1 MNSIL
6 YSSQLV
12 SRGILL
18 LTVLSMSL
26 IALPSGYGQLSTFQ
40 DSPVIEIPQSSWYY
54 RWGDSPVDDQGMFR
68 WIYEDTSSSEWQ
80 AIPDVSYPLSRPQ
93 GGRFLWLMLQVP
105 DGQWKN
111 PALLLPPVSQSLEV
125 YQNHQLI
132 YRSGEFK
139 PSYGNKYWFIRS
151 HLISLESIAA
161 ESGGNTLFLRI
172 YSDSRYIGIE
182 GQVVMR
188 PSRVWLGSLTSLIKT
203 AVRLDI
209 GSFIMGP
216 LLSFVGLFSIFVYF
230 RRKRQRLHTVVS
242 FGAFAICIGIGHLAG
257 NLILQLSARGVGLRY
272 YLGAISAVLWPIALY
287 IFAEQ
292 ILGRG
297 YKSLIRRIWQVHIL
311 FAAVAILLDVVGVL
325 SLPHLIPPFFVLLMI
340 GIFIG
345 LPIAIK
351 AALKGNFEARIL
363 GAGMGIMM
371 LSGMYDMLTEFGVL
385 PRRLN
390 LFSWSTLVF
399 ILLLAYILEHRFAEA
414 RRELE
419 EYSLTLEQKVEERT
433 QELREAQSQIVMQEK
448 MASLGNL
455 VAGVAHEINNPVGVI
470 VSAADIAR
478 RGVHK
483 IQNLLQD
490 KSNLDEEQLKQS
502 LKLVETNHEV
512 IATAGGRVANIVQSL
527 RSFARLDE
535 ALFQHVD
542 IHKSID
548 TTLTLIHHE
557 LRNKAKVIK
566 EYGEIPRIQCYP
578 SELNQ
583 VFMNLLRNAAQAI
596 EEQGTITIATYADQA
611 QVYVKI
617 SDTGKGIPPEA
628 LPRIYD
634 PGFTTRN
641 GGVGK
646 GLGLSI
652 VYNIIQKH
660 HGDIK
665 VESEVGK
672 GTRVTI
678 TLPIEQT
685 NVS

>member
-1 MNSIL
+1 
-6 YSSQLV
+6 
-12 SRGILL
+12 
-18 LTVLSMSL
+18 
-26 IALPSGYGQLSTFQ
+26 
-40 DSPVIEIPQSSWYY
+40 
-54 RWGDSPVDDQGMFR
+54 
-68 WIYEDTSSSEWQ
+68 
-80 AIPDVSYPLSRPQ
+80 
-93 GGRFLWLMLQVP
+93 
-105 DGQWKN
+105 
-111 PALLLPPVSQSLEV
+111 
-125 YQNHQLI
+125 
-132 YRSGEFK
+132 
-139 PSYGNKYWFIRS
+139 
-151 HLISLESIAA
+151 LESIEA
-161 ESGGNTLFLRI
+161 EPRGNTLFLRI
-172 YSDSRYIGIE
+172 YSDSRHIGIE

-257 NLILQLSARGVGLRY
+257 NSVLQLSARGVGLRY
-272 YLGAISAVLWPIALY
+272 YLAAISAVLWPIALY

-297 YKSLIRRIWQVHIL
+297 YKSLIRRIWQAHIL

-325 SLPHLIPPFFVLLMI
+325 PLPHLIPPFYILLMI

-363 GAGMGIMM
+363 GAGLGIMM
-371 LSGMYDMLTEFGVL
+371 LSGMYDMLAEFGML
-385 PRRLN
+385 PRRFS

-399 ILLLAYILEHRFAEA
+399 IILLAYILEHRFAEA

-448 MASLGNL
+448 MASLGDL
-455 VAGVAHEINNPVGVI
+455 VAGVAHEINNPVGII

-557 LRNKAKVIK
+557 LRDKANVIK

-665 VESEVGK
+665 VESAVGK

>member
-6 YSSQLV
+6 YSSQLA

-105 DGQWKN
+105 DGQRKN

-139 PSYGNKYWFIRS
+139 PSYSNKYWFIRS
-151 HLISLESIAA
+151 HLVPLESIEA
-161 ESGGNTLFLRI
+161 EPRGNTLFLRI
-172 YSDSRYIGIE
+172 YSDSRHIGIE

-257 NLILQLSARGVGLRY
+257 NSVLQLSARGVGLRY
-272 YLGAISAVLWPIALY
+272 YLAAISAVLWPIALY

-297 YKSLIRRIWQVHIL
+297 YKSLIRRIWQAHIL

-325 SLPHLIPPFFVLLMI
+325 PLPHLIPPFYILLMI

-363 GAGMGIMM
+363 GAGLGIMM
-371 LSGMYDMLTEFGVL
+371 LSGMYDMLAEFGML
-385 PRRLN
+385 PRRFS

-399 ILLLAYILEHRFAEA
+399 IILLAYILEHRFAEA

-448 MASLGNL
+448 MASLGDL
-455 VAGVAHEINNPVGVI
+455 VAGVAHEINNPVGII

-557 LRNKAKVIK
+557 LRDKANVIK

-665 VESEVGK
+665 VESAVGK

-678 TLPIEQT
+678 TLPIEQN

>member
-1 MNSIL
+1 MSSIL
-6 YSSQLV
+6 CSGQLV

-40 DSPVIEIPQSSWYY
+40 DSPVMEIPQSSWYY
-54 RWGDSPVDDQGMFR
+54 RWGDSPVDDQGMPR
-68 WIYEDTSSSEWQ
+68 WIYKDTSSSEWQ
-80 AIPDVSYPLSRPQ
+80 AISDVSYPLSRPQ

-105 DGQWKN
+105 GGQWKN

-132 YRSGEFK
+132 YRSGKFK
-139 PSYGNKYWFIRS
+139 PSYSNRYWFIRL
-151 HLISLESIAA
+151 HLVPLESIEA
-161 ESGGNTLFLRI
+161 EPGGNTLFLRI

-182 GQVVMR
+182 GQGVMGS
-188 PSRVWLGSLTSLIKT
+188 SRVLLGSIASLIKT

-209 GSFIMGP
+209 GSFIIGP
-216 LLSFVGLFSIFVYF
+216 LLSSVGLFSVFVYF
-230 RRKRQRLHTVVS
+230 RRRRQKLHTVLS
-242 FGAFAICIGIGHLAG
+242 FGAFAICIGIGHLSG
-257 NLILQLSARGVGLRY
+257 NLIFQLSARAVGLRY
-272 YLGAISAVLWPIALY
+272 YLATVSFVLWPIALY

-297 YKSLIRRIWQVHIL
+297 YRSLIRRIWQVHIL

-325 SLPHLIPPFFVLLMI
+325 PLPHLIPSFFVLLMI

-371 LSGMYDMLTEFGVL
+371 LSGMYDMLAEFGVF
-385 PRRLN
+385 PRRLS

-399 ILLLAYILEHRFAEA
+399 TILLAYILEHRFAEA

-419 EYSLTLEQKVEERT
+419 GYSLTLEQKVEERT

-448 MASLGNL
+448 MASLGDL
-455 VAGVAHEINNPVGVI
+455 VAGVAHEINNPVGII

-478 RGVHK
+478 RGIHR
-483 IQNLLQD
+483 IENLLQD
-490 KSNLDEEQLKQS
+490 KSDLDEEQLRQS
-502 LKLVETNHEV
+502 LELVETNHKV

-535 ALFQHVD
+535 ALFQQVD
-542 IHKSID
+542 LHKNID
-548 TTLTLIHHE
+548 ITLTLIQHE
-557 LRNKAKVIK
+557 LRDKATVIK
-566 EYGEIPRIQCYP
+566 EYGHVPRIQCYP
-578 SELNQ
+578 NELNQ
-583 VFMNLLRNAAQAI
+583 AFMNLLRNAAQAI
-596 EEQGTITIATYADQA
+596 EEQGTITITTYADKA
-611 QVYVKI
+611 RVYVRI
-617 SDTGKGIPPEA
+617 SDTGKGIPLED

-634 PGFTTRN
+634 PGFTTQS

-660 HGDIK
+660 HGNIQVNSD
-665 VESEVGK
+665 VGK
-672 GTRVTI
+672 GTEVI
-678 TLPIEQT
+678 IALPIDQT
-685 NVS
+685 RV

>member
-6 YSSQLV
+6 YSSQLA

-230 RRKRQRLHTVVS
+230 RRKRQRLHTVAS

-363 GAGMGIMM
+363 GAGLGIMM
-371 LSGMYDMLTEFGVL
+371 LSGMYDMLAEFGVL
-385 PRRLN
+385 TRRLN

-448 MASLGNL
+448 MASLGDL
-455 VAGVAHEINNPVGVI
+455 VAGVAHEINNPVGII

-665 VESEVGK
+665 VESEAGK

-678 TLPIEQT
+678 TLPIEQN